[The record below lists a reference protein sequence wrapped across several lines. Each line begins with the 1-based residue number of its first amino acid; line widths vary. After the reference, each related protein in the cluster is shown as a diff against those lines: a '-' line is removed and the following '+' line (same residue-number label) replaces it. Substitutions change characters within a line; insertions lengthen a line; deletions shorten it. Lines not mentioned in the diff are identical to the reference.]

1 MNKADIRAL
10 EAQFTELPHSQK
22 KHFLSLL
29 SQLIESQAASFI
41 DEGCAGNTARTKVQ
55 TAPPRNYLAV
65 RT

>member
-10 EAQFTELPHSQK
+10 EAQLTELPHSQK

-41 DEGCAGNTARTKVQ
+41 DSS
-55 TAPPRNYLAV
+55 NYMDTH
-65 RT
+65 RKSNQR